1 MKFWP
6 SPPNRLRWALLASL
20 CLNLALATY
29 VSAQWFQPA
38 WSSAN
43 AGMPLRMVERIASR
57 LPKEDADILWRIYRD
72 KQPDV
77 LPLQAEYIRALRE
90 TMQLTGQTDLD
101 RPALRAAIRAARDKR
116 IKIGDAVIDTFIDM
130 LEQISPKGRRQL
142 VGGFLR

>member
-38 WSSAN
+38 WSPAN